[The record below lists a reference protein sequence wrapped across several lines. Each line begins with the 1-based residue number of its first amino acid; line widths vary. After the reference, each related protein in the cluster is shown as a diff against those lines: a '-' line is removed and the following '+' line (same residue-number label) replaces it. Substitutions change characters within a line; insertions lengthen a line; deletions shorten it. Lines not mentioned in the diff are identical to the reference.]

1 MTTRRVVT
9 ALSATAAFALIG
21 LLAWGLLAAGDTGT
35 LARDIA
41 DGKRPRL
48 PTFDLAVLWP
58 STAER
63 NPADRAL
70 LADGRVQTRELLG
83 RPTLINIWASWC
95 VPCKQEAPVL
105 EQAAARYRGRVR
117 FLGINVRDANQEAR
131 AFLRRYHT
139 TYPNLDDPDD
149 TAWRRFQ
156 ATGVPESFLT
166 NAAGQ
171 IVFHEIGPFTPE
183 SLGRAL
189 ATVVRGS
196 SP

>member
-9 ALSATAAFALIG
+9 ALSAAAAFALIG
-21 LLAWGLLAAGDTGT
+21 LLAYGLFVAGDTGT

-58 STAER
+58 PTAER
-63 NPADRAL
+63 DPSDRAL
-70 LADGRVQTRELLG
+70 LADGRVQTEELLG
-83 RPTLINIWASWC
+83 TPTLINIWASWC

-105 EQAAARYRGRVR
+105 EEAAARYRGRVR

-131 AFLRRYHT
+131 AFLRRYHA
-139 TYPNLDDPDD
+139 TYANLDDPDD
-149 TAWRRFQ
+149 TVWSRFQ

-171 IVFHEIGPFTPE
+171 ITLHEIGPFTPE

-189 ATVVRGS
+189 ATVVRRS